1 LDSVLSFVAVK
12 RVRKITIYRG
22 ILILSCLF
30 TAACFGQT
38 KFDTQAHRGGR
49 GLMPENTIPAM
60 LDAID
65 RGVTTLEMDLQLTRD
80 GQVVVSHDPTF
91 NANFVTTPEG
101 DTLTSAAAKKI
112 VLHQLSYDSIAKYDV
127 GLKFNHE
134 FPRQKK
140 VSAVKPLLSVLLDS
154 TEAYAKAKGRTIHYN
169 IEIKSR
175 SAGDGIY
182 YPDLAGFVDAAMQVI
197 RRKGMADKVV
207 IQSFDTRALQLL
219 HSKYPQYALSY
230 LIDAKEKRSPN
241 QLIDALGFK
250 PAILSPNSALVTPEM
265 INNCHQQKLKVIPW
279 TVNDLEEIR
288 KLKKMGV
295 DGIIT
300 DYPDLFSR
308 L

>member
-1 LDSVLSFVAVK
+1 
-12 RVRKITIYRG
+12 
-22 ILILSCLF
+22 
-30 TAACFGQT
+30 
-38 KFDTQAHRGGR
+38 
-49 GLMPENTIPAM
+49 
-60 LDAID
+60 
-65 RGVTTLEMDLQLTRD
+65 
-80 GQVVVSHDPTF
+80 
-91 NANFVTTPEG
+91 
-101 DTLTSAAAKKI
+101 
-112 VLHQLSYDSIAKYDV
+112 
-127 GLKFNHE
+127 
-134 FPRQKK
+134 
-140 VSAVKPLLSVLLDS
+140 
-154 TEAYAKAKGRTIHYN
+154 
-169 IEIKSR
+169 
-175 SAGDGIY
+175 
-182 YPDLAGFVDAAMQVI
+182 
-197 RRKGMADKVV
+197 MADKVV

>member
-1 LDSVLSFVAVK
+1 MRHWILLASISCCALS
-12 RVRKITIYRG
+12 
-22 ILILSCLF
+22 LP
-30 TAACFGQT
+30 AAAQQH
-38 KFDTQAHRGGR
+38 FDFQAHRGGR

-65 RGVTTLEMDLQLTRD
+65 RGVTTLEMDLQLTKD
-80 GQVVVSHDPTF
+80 GRVIVSHDPTV

-101 DTLTSAAAKKI
+101 NTLTSAAAKKI
-112 VLHQLSYDSIAKYDV
+112 VLYQLSYDSIARYDV
-127 GLKFNHE
+127 GLKFNPE

-140 VSAVKPLLSVLLDS
+140 IAAVKPLLSVLLDS

-175 SAGDGIY
+175 PAGDGLY
-182 YPDLAGFVDAAMQVI
+182 YPDLAGFVDAAMKVI
-197 RRKGMADKVV
+197 SQKNIVDKVV

-219 HSKYPQYALSY
+219 HQKYPEYAVAY
-230 LIDAKEKRSPN
+230 LIDAKEKRSISK
-241 QLIDALGFK
+241 LVETLGFK
-250 PAILSPNSALVTPEM
+250 PAILSPHSAIVTSEM
-265 INNCHQQKLKVIPW
+265 IAGCHQQKVKVIPW
-279 TVNDLEEIR
+279 TVNDLGEIR
-288 KLKKMGV
+288 RLKKMGV

>member
-1 LDSVLSFVAVK
+1 MYRLFSIITFIGCCVTVEAVAQQLS
-12 RVRKITIYRG
+12 
-22 ILILSCLF
+22 
-30 TAACFGQT
+30 
-38 KFDTQAHRGGR
+38 FDTQAHRGGR

-65 RGVTTLEMDLQLTRD
+65 RGVTTLEMDLQLSKD
-80 GQVVVSHDPTF
+80 GQVIVSHDPAF

-101 DTLTSAAAKKI
+101 NTLTSAAAKKI
-112 VLHQLSYDSIAKYDV
+112 VLYQLSYDSIAKYDV
-127 GLKFNHE
+127 GLKFNPE

-175 SAGDGIY
+175 PAGDGIY

-197 RRKGMADKVV
+197 GRKGMDDKVV

-219 HSKYPQYALSY
+219 HSKYPGYALSY
-230 LIDAKEKRSPN
+230 LIDAKEKRSFSE
-241 QLIDALGFK
+241 LVKALGFK

-265 INNCHQQKLKVIPW
+265 IADCHQQKVKVIPW

-288 KLKKMGV
+288 RLKKMGV
-295 DGIIT
+295 DGMIT